1 MITTTE
7 IINDKRT
14 KLILDFSDENV
25 VLVGETE
32 VAGDESATY
41 SIKRLRNGDII
52 RSIALSCR
60 AVAVSV
66 GSCGTSDGLSVLCGG
81 LQ

>member
-7 IINDKRT
+7 IISDKRT

-32 VAGDESATY
+32 VVGDEG
-41 SIKRLRNGDII
+41 K
-52 RSIALSCR
+52 ALSYAHFFEQDLR
-60 AVAVSV
+60 RNNTELFPVPEMPEASEEMP
-66 GSCGTSDGLSVLCGG
+66 GG
-81 LQ
+81 DE